1 LRRGLFV
8 FTFFNNEGVKMQ
20 SIQALR
26 ERRANNLR
34 EIRNLLDNNPGAKWG
49 ADQQKSYDRLLGDVE
64 RDEAELQRIEKVL
77 AKEAEKGFPEANREL
92 DRIAGRAMSKQV
104 RATLDQLG
112 YDAEAHEARIQRLQG
127 LRQVDAP
134 GRAGRHG
141 GRVGDHPQHDV
152 VGTTTQGGFTVQTDV
167 AAVLIDYLKDYSGMR
182 QVAEIFTT
190 SQGNPLNFPT
200 SDGTA
205 ETGELIG
212 ENVTATGLD
221 PSFGVVSIPVYK
233 YSSKI
238 IAVPFELLQDSQIDM
253 EAFLRKR
260 IQTRL
265 GRIQNTHFTVGTGSG
280 QPNGLVT
287 AASVGKT
294 GTTGQTLTVIYDDLV
309 DLIDSVDVAYQGQ
322 QCKFMFAQSLR
333 KVVRKIKDTQGR
345 PIWMPS
351 YEAGISQSFA
361 DNLLGYGVQI
371 NNDMPVAGAN
381 NKSISF
387 GDHSYYKIRQ
397 VMEVMLFRF
406 MDSAYVKLGQI
417 GFLAWMRAGGNLVDA
432 ERSQA
437 LPAQRDVIPLPPG
450 RSAQQRRRRSAS
462 RASPTHWRAA
472 RLFLSGLDERPV
484 FLPISEVLQ

>member
-1 LRRGLFV
+1 
-8 FTFFNNEGVKMQ
+8 MQ
-20 SIQALR
+20 SIQEVR

-112 YDAEAHEARIQRLQG
+112 YDAEALKRASNVFKVYDKWMRQG
-127 LRQVDAP
+127 EQAVTAEEWAIIRNTLS
-134 GRAGRHG
+134 
-141 GRVGDHPQHDV
+141 
-152 VGTTTQGGFTVQTDV
+152 VGTNSQGGFTVQTDV

-417 GFLAWMRAGGNLVDA
+417 GFLAWMRAGGNLVDTNA
-432 ERSQA
+432 VKLYQH
-437 LPAQRDVIPLPPG
+437 
-450 RSAQQRRRRSAS
+450 SA
-462 RASPTHWRAA
+462 T
-472 RLFLSGLDERPV
+472 
-484 FLPISEVLQ
+484 

>member
-1 LRRGLFV
+1 
-8 FTFFNNEGVKMQ
+8 MQ
-20 SIQALR
+20 SIQEVR

-112 YDAEAHEARIQRLQG
+112 YDAEAMKRASNVFKVYDKWMRQG
-127 LRQVDAP
+127 EQAVTAEEWAIIRNTMS
-134 GRAGRHG
+134 
-141 GRVGDHPQHDV
+141 

-309 DLIDSVDVAYQGQ
+309 DLIDSVDVSYQGQ

-417 GFLAWMRAGGNLVDA
+417 GFLAWMRAGGNLVDTNA
-432 ERSQA
+432 VKLYQH
-437 LPAQRDVIPLPPG
+437 
-450 RSAQQRRRRSAS
+450 SA
-462 RASPTHWRAA
+462 T
-472 RLFLSGLDERPV
+472 
-484 FLPISEVLQ
+484 